1 MKFYHYMDE
10 VFGLK
15 NLSNRRVKA
24 STFDNF
30 NDPFELLGIET
41 STPYIRASLNRM
53 KLDVSRKFG
62 ILCFSKIWSNPVQW
76 AHYANNHKGI
86 CVELELSNKEDAQEV
101 KYYSERFKSN
111 LIDDRNFPLK
121 LLLSKFKHWEYE
133 KEYRTIRDLNNF
145 EKENDLYFQPFNED
159 MKLSKIIIGCQSKLT
174 RSELEKSL
182 CIQDRGVEII
192 YARAAFKS
200 FKIVKH
206 QNK

>member
-1 MKFYHYMDE
+1 
-10 VFGLK
+10 
-15 NLSNRRVKA
+15 
-24 STFDNF
+24 
-30 NDPFELLGIET
+30 
-41 STPYIRASLNRM
+41 M
-53 KLDVSRKFG
+53 KLGVSREFG

-111 LIDDRNFPLK
+111 LIDDQSFPLK

-145 EKENDLYFQPFNED
+145 EKENGLYFQPFNED

-200 FKIVKH
+200 FKIVKY

>member
-1 MKFYHYMDE
+1 MKLYHYMDE

-15 NLSNRRVKA
+15 NLSKRRIKA
-24 STFDNF
+24 STFDNL

-41 STPYIRASLNRM
+41 STPNIRASLNTM

-86 CVELELSNKEDAQEV
+86 CVELELSNKEDAREV
-101 KYYSERFKSN
+101 KYYSERLKSN
-111 LIDDRNFPLK
+111 LIIDQSFPSK

-145 EKENDLYFQPFNED
+145 EKENGLYFQPFNED

-174 RSELEKSL
+174 RCGLKKSL
-182 CIQDRGVEII
+182 CIQDRDVEII
-192 YARAAFKS
+192 YARADFKS

>member
-1 MKFYHYMDE
+1 MKLYHYMDE

-15 NLSNRRVKA
+15 NLSNRRIKA
-24 STFDNF
+24 STFDNL

-41 STPYIRASLNRM
+41 STPNIRLSLNKM

-86 CVELELSNKEDAQEV
+86 CVELDLSNKEDTREV
-101 KYYSERFKSN
+101 KYYSERLKSN
-111 LIDDRNFPLK
+111 LIYDRNFPLK

-133 KEYRTIRDLNNF
+133 QEYRTIRELNNF
-145 EKENDLYFQPFNED
+145 EKEDGLYFQPFNEN
-159 MKLSKIIIGCQSKLT
+159 MKLSKVIIGCQSKLT
-174 RSELEKSL
+174 RSQVESSL
-182 CIQDRGVEII
+182 SAQEQGVEII
-192 YARAAFKS
+192 YSRPAFKS
-200 FKIVKH
+200 FEIVKY